1 MERFWIAILV
11 LMVPAVAFAQSDTA
25 NKTSAPAQSESASP
39 QSTDPVTIT
48 GPLPQRVLITQGVS
62 QGLLIHQVA
71 PVYPETARM
80 NLVEGT
86 VVLRA
91 VIGKDGVV
99 RDLHVESS
107 PSDDLSQ
114 AALTAVQ
121 QWTYRPYLLSGEPVE
136 IDTTINVNFKLKK

>member
-1 MERFWIAILV
+1 
-11 LMVPAVAFAQSDTA
+11 
-25 NKTSAPAQSESASP
+25 
-39 QSTDPVTIT
+39 
-48 GPLPQRVLITQGVS
+48 
-62 QGLLIHQVA
+62 
-71 PVYPETARM
+71 M